1 MKNKFMKKLTVLCT
15 AATLACSSAPATV
28 PAVTE
33 TVQAEAATAK
43 SSAKVLTKSFAKAL
57 DKVIKTQK
65 FTAKTTDKQKLQKL
79 FNYTKKLSDI
89 RDTWVE
95 FRQHLAGTVNLHR
108 KCLKQKLEAAIMTL
122 LHLPTLQDV
131 QPDFL

>member
-15 AATLACSSAPATV
+15 AATLACGSAPAYATV

-43 SSAKVLTKSFAKAL
+43 NSDKALTKSFAKAL

-79 FNYTKKLSDI
+79 LIVVQQSFSTMYKIYNK
-89 RDTWVE
+89 
-95 FRQHLAGTVNLHR
+95 R
-108 KCLKQKLEAAIMTL
+108 KR
-122 LHLPTLQDV
+122 
-131 QPDFL
+131 

>member
-79 FNYTKKLSDI
+79 FNYTKKAFGY
-89 RDTWVE
+89 TWVE

-122 LHLPTLQDV
+122 PYLPTLQDV